1 MYKYANTAQIKNA
14 FASFNW
20 DRALSNSS
28 IDKKISILNETI
40 INVMSNYI
48 PNERK
53 VFDDQKPP
61 WMNVETENSITA
73 KNDVFKKHL
82 KNN

>member
-1 MYKYANTAQIKNA
+1 MN
-14 FASFNW
+14 
-20 DRALSNSS
+20 
-28 IDKKISILNETI
+28 
-40 INVMSNYI
+40 NYI

-61 WMNVETENSITA
+61 WMNVEIENSITA

-82 KNN
+82 KNNRNCY